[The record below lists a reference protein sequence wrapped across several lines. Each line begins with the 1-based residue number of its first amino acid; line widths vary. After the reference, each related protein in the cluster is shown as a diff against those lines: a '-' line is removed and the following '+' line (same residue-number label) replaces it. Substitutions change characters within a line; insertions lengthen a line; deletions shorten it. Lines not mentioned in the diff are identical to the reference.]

1 MKYVNFYDSPL
12 GRIILAAD
20 DDGLSGL
27 WFEDQKYFEMG
38 LSENAMAKDTEIF
51 EETMNWLNEYFAGKK
66 VETLPKL
73 SLYGTDFQ
81 KRVWDELLNIPYGE
95 TVSYGEIAERLNTK
109 SAGFCR
115 INEDEPEIKNL
126 RDESLEIKNSKK
138 ISSEAKNLETKNL
151 ETKDL
156 KTKNLGYKKISPRA
170 VGGAVGH
177 NHISI
182 IIPCHRVIGA
192 DGKLT
197 GYAGGIE
204 RKIKLLEIENAEF
217 NK

>member
-12 GRIILAAD
+12 GRIILTAD

-27 WFEDQKYFEMG
+27 WFEDQKYFELG
-38 LSENAMAKDTEIF
+38 LNEDAKVKETKIF
-51 EETMNWLNEYFAGKK
+51 AETVNWLDEYFDGKEVK
-66 VETLPKL
+66 NFPRL

-81 KRVWDELLNIPYGE
+81 KKVWNELLSIPYGK
-95 TVSYGEIAERLNTK
+95 TLSYGEIAERLNEK
-109 SAGFCR
+109 SKKSQTITG
-115 INEDEPEIKNL
+115 KNL
-126 RDESLEIKNSKK
+126 KIGNS
-138 ISSEAKNLETKNL
+138 
-151 ETKDL
+151 
-156 KTKNLGYKKISPRA
+156 GYKKTSARA

-182 IIPCHRVIGA
+182 IIPCHRVIGT

-204 RKIKLLEIENAEF
+204 RKIKLLEIEKA
-217 NK
+217 KIDK